1 MRKNRDVRQK
11 IYKEKYQMIKKKKLY
26 RVYDYGELW
35 DKKKI
40 DFLNNIWCT
49 DNFECRNMS
58 MKDALKNSECIS
70 GSIIDESIK
79 DCLIFTFFDV
89 VNYPVKKDE
98 FVEISYENLLEWCE
112 EIEMVCCVGND
123 K

>member
-1 MRKNRDVRQK
+1 
-11 IYKEKYQMIKKKKLY
+11 MIKKKKLY
-26 RVYDYGELW
+26 RVMDYGELW

-40 DFLNNIWCT
+40 DFLHVIWGT

-58 MKDALKNSECIS
+58 MKDAKKNSECIS
-70 GSIIDESIK
+70 GSMIDVNIK

-89 VNYPVKKDE
+89 VNYPVKEDT
-98 FVEISYENLLEWCE
+98 FIEIPYEDLMEWCE
-112 EIEMVCCVGND
+112 EIEMVSLE

>member
-1 MRKNRDVRQK
+1 MGTNFCRINEKN
-11 IYKEKYQMIKKKKLY
+11 
-26 RVYDYGELW
+26 
-35 DKKKI
+35 
-40 DFLNNIWCT
+40 N
-49 DNFECRNMS
+49 
-58 MKDALKNSECIS
+58 
-70 GSIIDESIK
+70 
-79 DCLIFTFFDV
+79 CLIFTFFDV

>member
-1 MRKNRDVRQK
+1 
-11 IYKEKYQMIKKKKLY
+11 MIKTKKLH
-26 RVYDYGELW
+26 RVYDYNELW
-35 DKKKI
+35 SKKKI
-40 DFLNNIWCT
+40 DFLHGIWCT

-58 MKDALKNSECIS
+58 MEDAFKNSRCIS
-70 GSIIDESIK
+70 GCIVNEGIK

-112 EIEMVCCVGND
+112 EIKLVCYVGND
-123 K
+123 EEKNMKGK

>member
-1 MRKNRDVRQK
+1 
-11 IYKEKYQMIKKKKLY
+11 MIKKKKLY

-58 MKDALKNSECIS
+58 MKYAKKNSECIS
-70 GSIIDESIK
+70 GSMIDVNIK

-89 VNYPVKKDE
+89 VNYPVKEDT
-98 FVEISYENLLEWCE
+98 FIEIPYEDLMEWCE
-112 EIEMVCCVGND
+112 EIEMVSLG

>member
-1 MRKNRDVRQK
+1 
-11 IYKEKYQMIKKKKLY
+11 MIKKKKLY

-70 GSIIDESIK
+70 GRVIDESMK
-79 DCLIFTFFDV
+79 HCLVFTFFDA
-89 VNYPVKKDE
+89 VNYPVKEDE

>member
-1 MRKNRDVRQK
+1 
-11 IYKEKYQMIKKKKLY
+11 MIKKKKLY
-26 RVYDYGELW
+26 RVYDYDELW

-70 GSIIDESIK
+70 GCVIDESMK
-79 DCLIFTFFDV
+79 HCLVFTFFDA
-89 VNYPVKKDE
+89 VNYPVKEDT
-98 FVEISYENLLEWCE
+98 FIEISYEDLMEWCQ
-112 EIEMVCCVGND
+112 EINMVSLEKQRV
-123 K
+123 

>member
-1 MRKNRDVRQK
+1 
-11 IYKEKYQMIKKKKLY
+11 MIKKKKLY
-26 RVYDYGELW
+26 RVYDYDELL

-89 VNYPVKKDE
+89 VNYPVKEDT
-98 FVEISYENLLEWCE
+98 FIEISYEDLMEWCE